1 MFMRAARTL
10 SMPELLQVLGE
21 KLDEEYSAM
30 REIPLSFA
38 LSAGSLEPEVCC
50 PVGYIHEAA
59 GPDGAGEPL
68 IRSRISKPERTIS

>member
-38 LSAGSLEPEVCC
+38 LSAESLEPEVCSSC
-50 PVGYIHEAA
+50 PVGYTHETA
-59 GPDGAGEPL
+59 GPDGEPL
-68 IRSRISKPERTIS
+68 D